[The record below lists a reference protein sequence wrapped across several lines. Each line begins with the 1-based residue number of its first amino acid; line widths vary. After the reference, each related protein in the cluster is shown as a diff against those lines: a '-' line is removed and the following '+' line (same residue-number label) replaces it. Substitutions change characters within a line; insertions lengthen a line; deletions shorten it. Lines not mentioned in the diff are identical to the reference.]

1 MEKSRPIAV
10 IAREIS
16 KNWGETAKGG
26 KIYFGAVPY
35 LNAMYSL
42 NSIND
47 KYGCDD
53 AYSIIAYFLANATT
67 WKGETARNIK
77 KELKKIAGM
86 K

>member
-1 MEKSRPIAV
+1 MSRSLSV
-10 IAREIS
+10 IAQEIKKDWKATS
-16 KNWGETAKGG
+16 KNG
-26 KIYFGAVPY
+26 IYFGAVPY
-35 LNAMYSL
+35 LNAMAQL

-53 AYSIIAYFLANATT
+53 AYSVIAYFLANATT
-67 WKGETARNIK
+67 WKGETARTIK